1 MATQLAV
8 YICHHIVKKTLLVC
22 VAFAV
27 VVLVG
32 SSADAQTSFTVEGF
46 RPSPHGESFFSVE
59 SGAISKSL
67 NLRVGLFA
75 DYHTRSLEVTFANG
89 NPNLVL
95 NRHRVDA
102 HLFVST
108 TFFDHLSV
116 AIAFPLTLYQRGKFS
131 SFLGPDQDDTSAGD
145 LRFEVKGGILDEA
158 RHFIDLALLVMLTV
172 PTGNE
177 LAFAGDRSVT
187 FSGELDLS
195 KRFGPVRAAINLG
208 AMYRQATAFLGARIG
223 PEMYGRLGLGFDIAR
238 LAPKVPV
245 EVIAEVVVRTTTE
258 TPFATNGLSPAE
270 VLAGLKWS
278 ITDSLALNTG
288 VGFGLTA
295 GYSAPFL
302 RGFLGLVWTP
312 LQGWAP
318 APESEPTPV
327 AEATSEP
334 VVAAPAP
341 QPEPTPAVEEKPA
354 SIPEP
359 QPAAPPEPQPEP
371 RPEPQPEPVA
381 AAVVVAPLATEADG
395 TLSSRIFFE
404 KNQAKLKPESNAAL
418 DEVTKLMDER
428 KDLTLTVE
436 GHTDVRGTEQLNATL
451 SQSRAKAVVDA
462 LVKRGVARKRL
473 NAVGLGAT
481 QPLVPGDDDVS
492 NEKNRRVVFRPK
504 Q

>member
-1 MATQLAV
+1 MKKFLIAWAALAL
-8 YICHHIVKKTLLVC
+8 ILTT
-22 VAFAV
+22 A
-27 VVLVG
+27 

-59 SGAISKSL
+59 SGSISKSL
-67 NLRVGLFA
+67 NLRVGLFG
-75 DYHTRSLEVTFANG
+75 DYHTRSLEVTFTDG
-89 NPNLVL
+89 TPNLVL

-116 AIAFPLTLYQRGKFS
+116 AIAFPFTLYQRGKFT
-131 SFLGPDQDDTSAGD
+131 SFLGPDQDNTSAGD

-158 RHFIDLALLVMLTV
+158 RHFIDLALLVMMTV

-187 FSGELDLS
+187 VSGELDVS

-208 AMYRQATAFLGARIG
+208 AMYRQATTFLGARIG
-223 PEMYGRLGLGFDIAR
+223 PEMYGRFGLGFDIAR
-238 LAPKVPV
+238 LAPKVPL
-245 EVIAEVVVRTTTE
+245 EIIGEVVVRTTTE

-278 ITDSLALNTG
+278 MTDTLALNTG

-312 LQGWAP
+312 LQGWSPAP
-318 APESEPTPV
+318 APEP
-327 AEATSEP
+327 TSEP
-334 VVAAPAP
+334 VVASTPAPAP
-341 QPEPTPAVEEKPA
+341 EPASTPVVVEEAPQEKSQPAPEPPPAPMPA
-354 SIPEP
+354 PVPEP
-359 QPAAPPEPQPEP
+359 APT
-371 RPEPQPEPVA
+371 PVA
-381 AAVVVAPLATEADG
+381 APAPLPALATEADG

-404 KNQAKLKPESNAAL
+404 KNQAKLKPESDTAL
-418 DEVTKLMDER
+418 NEVTNLMR
-428 KDLTLTVE
+428 GHKDVSLTVE
-436 GHTDVRGTEQLNATL
+436 GHTDVRGTEQLNANL
-451 SQSRAKAVVDA
+451 SQARAKAVVEA
-462 LVKRGVARKRL
+462 LVKRGVERKRL
-473 NAVGLGAT
+473 RAVGLGAS

-492 NEKNRRVVFRPK
+492 NEKNRRVVFRPH
-504 Q
+504 QSQPQQ